1 VYPRA
6 RCPYSRAGSCFS
18 CCEVESMGTSQR
30 RAHPSR
36 AVRALMCVALHW
48 KSMRERLGNG
58 DFEPPRRQDDHHR
71 RESRTSLASGH
82 AAVTPLPSP
91 HPAAV
96 WANATQDRRLR
107 SIVDC
112 DVDGGAAPVP
122 TSNRQLVSVVPSGG
136 AHGAADSV
144 AGASRRRRCAQLRP
158 CSWHYPSSELIRQL
172 C

>member
-1 VYPRA
+1 
-6 RCPYSRAGSCFS
+6 
-18 CCEVESMGTSQR
+18 MGTSQR

-136 AHGAADSV
+136 VRLMALTPSQVRHAGVVALSCGHAAGTILAVS
-144 AGASRRRRCAQLRP
+144 
-158 CSWHYPSSELIRQL
+158 
-172 C
+172 